1 MEYILYTVIAL
12 IMGIVLFL
20 TFKALG
26 RGMDARG
33 DLKRDGTLDKNREDP
48 YTFKSVEDDENDKI
62 LEKLKD
68 KNLSPEDLKN
78 LYDEIKKKKKLI

>member
-1 MEYILYTVIAL
+1 MEIILYG
-12 IMGIVLFL
+12 IMAVLMGTVLFL
-20 TFKALG
+20 TFKAIG

-33 DLKRDGTLDKNREDP
+33 DLQRDGTLDKNKEDP
-48 YTFKSVEDDENDKI
+48 YVFTSIEDEKNDKI

-78 LYDEIKKKKKLI
+78 LYDEIKRKKN

>member
-1 MEYILYTVIAL
+1 MEIILYGVIAA
-12 IMGIVLFL
+12 IMGTVLYL

-26 RGMDARG
+26 RGMEARS
-33 DLKRDGTLDKNREDP
+33 DLKRDGTLDKNNGDL

-68 KNLSPEDLKN
+68 KDLSPEDLKN
-78 LYDEIKKKKKLI
+78 LYDEIKRKKN